1 VDIGIIVDSASNF
14 TLEEVEKYD
23 LGWIP
28 LHIVYPDGTSI
39 PDTPDHLFDLYDD
52 IATGEL
58 TTSQPSPD
66 TMHKVMTDML
76 KRYSRVVYFSLSSSL
91 SGTYNTAKMVAS
103 QIGEKF
109 VKVIDTRQMATG
121 IDVHVLAAMQC
132 LLSGGCT
139 FDNIGEYSKR
149 LWGKAQIMFL
159 LETLDHLKRSGRI
172 SRIKSI
178 IGSVLRIMPILYVD
192 SDGYVNSYKKVRG
205 TISKGLKV
213 LEKIFTGRRI
223 RKDVQPRIIIGRPKH
238 KELIEFANRMAEKFG
253 AVIRYVRPT
262 TAVHTGIWGVG
273 MSWVDG

>member
-1 VDIGIIVDSASNF
+1 MDVGIIVDSASNF
-14 TLEEVEKYD
+14 TVEEVEKYD

-52 IATGEL
+52 ISTGKL

-66 TMHKVMTDML
+66 AMHRVMTDML
-76 KRYSRVVYFSLSSSL
+76 KRYSKVVYFTLSSAL

-109 VKVIDTRQMATG
+109 VKVVDTRQMATG
-121 IDVHVLAAMQC
+121 IDVHVMAARQC
-132 LLSGGCT
+132 LLSGRCT
-139 FDNIGEYSKR
+139 FDNIDEYSKG

-159 LETLDHLKRSGRI
+159 LEILDHLERSGRI

-205 TISKGLKV
+205 TINKGLKV
-213 LEKIFTGRRI
+213 LEKVFTQRNI

-238 KELIEFANRMAEKFG
+238 KELIEFSNRIAEKFG

-273 MSWVDG
+273 MSWVDE